1 MQHIYSA
8 HKLKSLLPVITPNGR
23 YLNSW
28 SPLWLTKSMKL
39 QEILPSVP
47 HCFQWKS
54 TPVSE
59 GVSKNTVLTHTAPE
73 NRNQLK
79 PPLMGHE
86 AEQNLVHSTVHNTN
100 TYKKHINLLSLEGF
114 YYYSFRIIF
123 FPLQISYCIIKK
135 LSSSQAVRWCYK
147 RLCPIS
153 QRQSCK
159 LSSAELQSIILS
171 TGFLIKYYFFVYLY
185 AKWIQPGRTFT
196 KDEDIV
202 VFFCRLPGH
211 T

>member
-1 MQHIYSA
+1 
-8 HKLKSLLPVITPNGR
+8 
-23 YLNSW
+23 
-28 SPLWLTKSMKL
+28 
-39 QEILPSVP
+39 
-47 HCFQWKS
+47 
-54 TPVSE
+54 
-59 GVSKNTVLTHTAPE
+59 
-73 NRNQLK
+73 
-79 PPLMGHE
+79 MGHE

-114 YYYSFRIIF
+114 YYYSFHIIF

-202 VFFCRLPGH
+202 VFSVAFQDTLNASYYSVCKHRESGYHKQWQRLSRGYLLSEGWQKTSGDRPGNSL
-211 T
+211 TCVCP